1 MFDHKHYVPILKWKR
16 GEYRAM
22 SLLTAGQKSGLTPL
36 FDLPLL
42 DFDPPTGD
50 SADPVFDANLDKMAA
65 QVEANWGKGLP
76 AFFDFGL
83 LNPAALY
90 AGAQHPVERFFAEC
104 AFRGVRAI
112 PVTGLVRAPAY
123 SRAAA
128 DAARLHAT
136 GLCIRLSAEELEA
149 ASLAG
154 RLGDFLDGAG
164 LRPGECDLAVDLSV
178 TPTQPALVAAG
189 LARIIGSLPQLASWR
204 TLTVASGAFP
214 QTLSAFP
221 VGTHKLPRAD
231 RSLWM
236 ALRNQGPA
244 RLPTFGDY
252 GVSHPILT
260 VLPPAAINMSVSLRY
275 TTASDWELHRGQG
288 NLTPLSGGNAQ
299 FTSHARTLVAGP
311 HYRGAGFSDGDACLA
326 KIANGTATP
335 GNPETWLRI
344 AVNHHLAH
352 VVDALASSGAP

>member
-1 MFDHKHYVPILKWKR
+1 MFDHGHYVPILKWKR
-16 GEYRAM
+16 GEYRAVGF
-22 SLLTAGQKSGLTPL
+22 LTAAQKLGLTPL
-36 FDLPLL
+36 FDLPHL
-42 DFDPPTGD
+42 DFDPPAGSTV
-50 SADPVFDANLDKMAA
+50 DPVFDANLDKVAA
-65 QVEANWGKGLP
+65 QAEANWGRDSP
-76 AFFDFGL
+76 AFFDLGL

-90 AGAQHPVERFFAEC
+90 RGTQHPVERFLADC
-104 AFRGVRAI
+104 ASRGVKAV
-112 PVTGLVRAPAY
+112 PVTGVGRAPAY
-123 SRAAA
+123 SRAVA
-128 DAARLHAT
+128 DGAKLHAT
-136 GLCIRLSAEELEA
+136 GLCIRLSAEEVEA
-149 ASLAG
+149 ASLASS
-154 RLGDFLDGAG
+154 LGSFLDEAG
-164 LRPGECDLAVDLSV
+164 VGPGECDLVVDLSI

-221 VGTHKLPRAD
+221 VGTHRLPRAD

-236 ALRNQGPA
+236 ALRSHSPT

-260 VLPPAAINMSVSLRY
+260 ALPQAAINVSVSLRY
-275 TTASDWELHRGQG
+275 TTPSDWELYRGQG
-288 NLTPLSGGNAQ
+288 NLTPLGGGNAQ
-299 FTSHARTLVAGP
+299 FTAHARTLVAGSL
-311 HYRGAGFSDGDACLA
+311 YRGPAFSQGDACLDQ
-326 KIANGTATP
+326 IANGSAPP